1 MEELK
6 ELMEQYSEIENTL
19 EDLDEYNIISLGFNN
34 GYDTILWSNKVQS
47 LINEAIQETLQKQ
60 LEILKDKITGGK

>member
-6 ELMEQYSEIENTL
+6 ELVEEYSEIENIL
-19 EDLDEYNIISLGFNN
+19 EDLDEYDIISLGFNN

-47 LINEAIQETLQKQ
+47 LINETIQETLQKQ
-60 LEILKDKITGGK
+60 LEILKNKITGGK

>member
-6 ELMEQYSEIENTL
+6 ELMEQYSEIENIL